1 MYELIVSDDA
11 TADLERILRKNRV
24 VALRIIALLEQLSCD
39 QDLLDRLTQDG
50 YGGSPKHPIRG
61 AVINIGKWISAQRKG
76 LNLWRMR
83 DFELSRKGHEY
94 RIIYA
99 FNPSKDQY
107 LVLAVVER
115 EFDYDESHPIT
126 QRVYAAYNKLDD
138 DQW

>member
-11 TADLERILRKNRV
+11 AGDLERLLLEKRT
-24 VALRIIALLEQLSCD
+24 VAIRIIALLEQLSCD

-50 YGGSPKHPIRG
+50 YGGSPKRPVRG
-61 AVINIGKWISAQRKG
+61 AVINIGKWISAQKKG

-83 DFELSRKGHEY
+83 DFELSRQGHEY
-94 RIIYA
+94 RVIYA
-99 FNPSKDQY
+99 YNPSKEQY

-115 EFDYDESHPIT
+115 DFDYDESHSIT
-126 QRVYAAYNKLDD
+126 QRIFATYNRLDD